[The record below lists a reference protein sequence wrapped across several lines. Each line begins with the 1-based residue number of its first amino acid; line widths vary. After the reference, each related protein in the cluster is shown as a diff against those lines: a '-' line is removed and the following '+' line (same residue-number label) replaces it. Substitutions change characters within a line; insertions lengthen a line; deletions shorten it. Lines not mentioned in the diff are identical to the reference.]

1 MHHIRIFNTY
11 TFPHPPVGPNAINI
25 PERKK
30 NENTTA
36 KIVLAN
42 IMSPS

>member
-1 MHHIRIFNTY
+1 LKRRTHI
-11 TFPHPPVGPNAINI
+11 FPQPPVGPHAINI